1 MRAAVIPVT
10 LLFCA
15 LLSAATADSGAK
27 VEYVGGTLNLKSG
40 RDVSLQWGGASELE
54 IGQVRVPWRQV
65 NQIEYGQ
72 KVSRQVAAAIL
83 ISPLF
88 LLNKSRKH
96 FLTLGYT
103 DAQGQQ
109 QAVVLRVAKK
119 NVRGML
125 ASLEARTGLRVSY
138 QDDEARKM

>member
-10 LLFCA
+10 LLMA
-15 LLSAATADSGAK
+15 TLLGAAAPESGAK
-27 VEYVGGTLNLKSG
+27 VEYVGGTLNLKAG
-40 RDVSLQWGGASELE
+40 RDVTLRWGGASELE
-54 IGQVRVPWRQV
+54 IDQVRVPWRQV

-72 KVSRQVAAAIL
+72 KVSRQIAAAVL

-88 LLNKSRKH
+88 LLNKTRKH

-109 QAVVLRVAKK
+109 QAVVLRVSKQ

-125 ASLEARTGLRVSY
+125 ASLEARTGLRVTY